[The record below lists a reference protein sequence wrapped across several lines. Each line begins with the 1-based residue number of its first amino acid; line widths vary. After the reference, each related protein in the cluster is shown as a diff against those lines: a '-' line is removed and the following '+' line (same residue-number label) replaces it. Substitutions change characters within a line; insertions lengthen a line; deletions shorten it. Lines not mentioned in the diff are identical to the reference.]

1 MRNTIKFLI
10 KLHKVKQLF
19 FEKSQKKIYSK
30 IKTGQKK
37 IFYFLYFFQFWFY
50 PHNIIFIKIISLY
63 FKYV

>member
-19 FEKSQKKIYSK
+19 FEKIQKKIYSK

-37 IFYFLYFFQFWFY
+37 YFIFFISFNFGLSSQYYFHKNHITLF
-50 PHNIIFIKIISLY
+50 
-63 FKYV
+63 